1 MCRMA
6 EMKQNWKAYLSA
18 LTTIT
23 LWGMSYIWADR
34 LLDLR
39 IPVEFFVPVR
49 IALAGGLLFILN
61 KTAGYDMRIR
71 RKDWIKFLLLALCM
85 PFIYFVAET
94 YGLQITD
101 SPTITSLIIA
111 TNPLFSMVVGMLI
124 FKEKFSG
131 VNILGVFVTLA
142 GLWLVTYTR
151 TETGPLFFWGIL
163 ILFVAVM
170 SEVSQIAFTKSLSDT
185 YKPSVI
191 VMYQFLFGAL
201 FFLPLFLT
209 KGIRNFDASLYLSW
223 SVLYPTLALALLC
236 SATAFTIWAYAIGHL
251 GVAHV
256 SVFLAVCPLLT
267 AILSFL
273 FGDERL
279 TALQW
284 IGMAVAMTG
293 IFLTQWVAKTQK
305 KTT

>member
-94 YGLQITD
+94 YGLQFTD